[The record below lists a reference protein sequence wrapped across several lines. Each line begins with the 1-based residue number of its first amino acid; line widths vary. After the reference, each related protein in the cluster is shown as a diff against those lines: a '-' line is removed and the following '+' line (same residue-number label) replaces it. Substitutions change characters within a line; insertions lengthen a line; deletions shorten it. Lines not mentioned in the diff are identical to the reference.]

1 MYEEPKIE
9 IPGDQRGKW
18 ADNTK
23 KITLRKRCIPPHL
36 DIELSPP
43 VESFELCRTGYLLD
57 RFESNQI

>member
-1 MYEEPKIE
+1 MYGESKIE

-43 VESFELCRTGYLLD
+43 VENFELCRMSSPLD
-57 RFESNQI
+57 